1 MIFYISY
8 LEKGGIKVKNVVL
21 LAEERT
27 GKIKPNVLRSSG
39 LTPGVMYHEGNSIS
53 IQIVTK
59 DLLNII
65 KKEGQ
70 SAIFDLSYKD
80 KKNQV
85 FIKELQ
91 KDPITQELL
100 HVDLQPIAMDETM
113 KVSVPINIEG
123 QHQVESKGGIIQRQ
137 IREIE
142 IEAFPR
148 DIPKSIDVDIS
159 NLNIGEN
166 LLVGDLQVANEITV
180 LSNPEE
186 VILIIS
192 EPSMEA
198 EEVDTEEVEVVEEVQ
213 QEEE

>member
-1 MIFYISY
+1 
-8 LEKGGIKVKNVVL
+8 
-21 LAEERT
+21 
-27 GKIKPNVLRSSG
+27 
-39 LTPGVMYHEGNSIS
+39 
-53 IQIVTK
+53 
-59 DLLNII
+59 
-65 KKEGQ
+65 
-70 SAIFDLSYKD
+70 
-80 KKNQV
+80 
-85 FIKELQ
+85 
-91 KDPITQELL
+91 
-100 HVDLQPIAMDETM
+100 M

-142 IEAFPR
+142 IEAFS